1 MTKYQKMTA
10 FVGMT
15 IFLAA
20 ILLLTGVFWLGQYR
34 LKPSGIKLYT
44 RFQNISG
51 LTTGNPVTV
60 SGVLV
65 GKIHEINFT
74 GRDVAVSF
82 YVNQGVHFPADS
94 RAVLIA
100 GGVFG
105 ERGIDIEPGA
115 GTEYAASG
123 DTLIASVQPSMDDLA
138 GTVFGLTEA
147 MEGVLSP
154 ENREHFARSIAH
166 LDSLMQRIHTLS
178 AGDLGEITQELLSLT
193 SNAEDIISD
202 NRRQIKITI
211 SELADAACNLND
223 LSDSLSLSSEDIRK
237 TMSHMERASTSLD
250 SILGKI
256 NSGEG
261 TLGKLVND
269 DLLYLKAAITLA
281 RLDSLIIDFK
291 AAPKKYLSFKLF

>member
-1 MTKYQKMTA
+1 MTNYQKMTA

-15 IFLAA
+15 IFLA
-20 ILLLTGVFWLGQYR
+20 ILLLLAGVFWLGQYR
-34 LKPSGIKLYT
+34 LKPSGVKLYT

-51 LTTGNPVTV
+51 LTTGDPVTV

-65 GKIHEINFT
+65 GKIHEICFT
-74 GRDVAVSF
+74 GRDVVVSF

-115 GTEYAASG
+115 DTEYAASG

-138 GTVFGLTEA
+138 GTVLGLTEA
-147 MEGVLSP
+147 MEGVISP
-154 ENREHFARSIAH
+154 ENRQHFARSIAH
-166 LDSLMQRIHTLS
+166 LDSIMQRIHTLS
-178 AGDLGEITQELLSLT
+178 AGDLSEITRELLSLT

-202 NRRQIKITI
+202 NRGQIEITI
-211 SELADAACNLND
+211 SNLTEAVGNLND
-223 LSDSLSLSSEDIRK
+223 LSDSLSISSQDIRK
-237 TMSHMERASTSLD
+237 TISHMERATTSLD
-250 SILGKI
+250 SILWKI

-269 DLLYLKAAITLA
+269 DLLYLKAGITLA

-291 AAPKKYLSFKLF
+291 TTPRKYLSFRLF